1 MKSVHDTMKC
11 IQYPTYQFGGA
22 ESQRNAMILS
32 IKRITNEPGNDKKTL
47 DALGQLKK
55 VVDSVYA
62 TPQKTRRPWID
73 KDSDTI
79 KKMYP
84 KLKEYKGEHGLKEIP
99 MSGHHI
105 IGKSMLTQFLSK
117 AVQSERGKQVA
128 DDYLKAVGI
137 TEKHIRDRLIESD
150 MLSKNTVN
158 PEALSDMLS
167 QVDLPAEQK
176 QIESAVGKLLW
187 PKWNIVMG
195 PSNKYRSDDMC
206 NGQVLDLF
214 KSKGCDPQLVEVS
227 KIAER
232 IWDAMNKLKWPDD
245 KGVLSALDKE
255 ALSTLEKEF
264 RLIAGSPLAEKD
276 VYWYPQE
283 ADWKKKECSV
293 FNPATNRIESKELCY
308 KNKEK
313 GETRN
318 PSGSSY
324 IANNLPS
331 RFRSYTNFEKKLR
344 DDIVLA
350 ALEFSSPKQQKAF
363 ITECGQSLNEI
374 SRILDA
380 REYQIMAG
388 KKQASV

>member
-1 MKSVHDTMKC
+1 M
-11 IQYPTYQFGGA
+11 
-22 ESQRNAMILS
+22 
-32 IKRITNEPGNDKKTL
+32 
-47 DALGQLKK
+47 
-55 VVDSVYA
+55 VDSVYA
-62 TPQKTRRPWID
+62 VPPKTKRAWID

-84 KLKEYKGEHGLKEIP
+84 KLKEYKDEHGLKEIP

-105 IGKSMLTQFLSK
+105 IGKSMLTKFLSK
-117 AVQSERGKQVA
+117 AVQTERGKQVA
-128 DDYLKAVGI
+128 DAYLKAAGI
-137 TEKHIRDRLIESD
+137 KDKHIRVRLIESD
-150 MLSKNTVN
+150 MLSNNTVN
-158 PEALSDMLS
+158 PEALSEMLS
-167 QVDLPAEQK
+167 QLDSPTEQK
-176 QIESAVGKLLW
+176 QVESAVGKLLW

-232 IWDAMNKLKWPDD
+232 IWDAMTKLKRLDD
-245 KGVLSALDKE
+245 EDVLA
-255 ALSTLEKEF
+255 TLEKEF
-264 RLIAGSPLAEKD
+264 KLISGSPLAKKD
-276 VYWYPQE
+276 AYWYPQE

-293 FNPATNRIESKELCY
+293 FNPVTNRIESKVLCY

-318 PSGSSY
+318 PSGSTY

-331 RFRSYTNFEKKLR
+331 RFRPYTNFENELR
-344 DDIVLA
+344 DNIVRA
-350 ALEFSSPKQQKAF
+350 ALDIPSPKQQKAF
-363 ITECGQSLNEI
+363 ITEYVQPLIET

-388 KKQASV
+388 KKQALI

>member
-1 MKSVHDTMKC
+1 MLSVHDTMQC

-22 ESQRNAMILS
+22 ESQRHAMILS
-32 IKRITNEPGNDKKTL
+32 IKRITNEQGNDKKRL
-47 DALGQLKK
+47 DALKQLKK
-55 VVDSVYA
+55 MVDSVYA
-62 TPQKTRRPWID
+62 APQKTKRAWID

-84 KLKEYKGEHGLKEIP
+84 KLKEYKVEHRLKEIP

-105 IGKSMLTQFLSK
+105 IGKSMLTKFLSK
-117 AVQSERGKQVA
+117 AVQTERGRQVA
-128 DDYLKAVGI
+128 DEYLKAVGI
-137 TEKHIRDRLIESD
+137 KEKLIRDRLIESD
-150 MLSKNTVN
+150 MLSNNTVN
-158 PEALSDMLS
+158 PEALSEMLS
-167 QVDLPAEQK
+167 QPDLPAEQK
-176 QIESAVGKLLW
+176 KIESAVGKLLW

-232 IWDAMNKLKWPDD
+232 IWDAMNKLKRPDD
-245 KGVLSALDKE
+245 EDVLA
-255 ALSTLEKEF
+255 TLEKEF
-264 RLIAGSPLAEKD
+264 RLIARSPLAKKD

-331 RFRSYTNFEKKLR
+331 RFRPYTNFENELR
-344 DDIVLA
+344 DSIVRA
-350 ALEFSSPKQQKAF
+350 ALEIPSHKQQKAF
-363 ITECGQSLNEI
+363 ITEYVQPLI
-374 SRILDA
+374 KTSRILDA
-380 REYQIMAG
+380 REYQMMAC
-388 KKQASV
+388 KKQGSV